1 MLCIILICCIR
12 TSYVDKTEAIIS
24 FLAEIVETKQ
34 RKSVSNDNVYSLLL
48 RTDDVRTIDLGKLP
62 PDTIVKVTISLDK

>member
-1 MLCIILICCIR
+1 M
-12 TSYVDKTEAIIS
+12 DKTEAIIS